1 LAGDYLNGAQK
12 FLWAAEKI
20 CNNTQENSQE
30 WSFQLEDPVLFL
42 LGHAADLILKATL
55 AKMGRIDEEL
65 FLVRKNARYSH
76 DLVALMDYLMR
87 HSISGQHLIIDPDFS
102 ENIKIINDNFK
113 NHDHRYS
120 RSFSGYPAD
129 QNERLMELTR
139 RYGKTEKECQEL
151 EKAQREYGSIIKSSP
166 SDIKNFLRAC
176 QTQLELT

>member
-1 LAGDYLNGAQK
+1 M
-12 FLWAAEKI
+12 
-20 CNNTQENSQE
+20 
-30 WSFQLEDPVLFL
+30 LFL
-42 LGHAADLILKATL
+42 LGHAAELILKATL

-129 QNERLMELTR
+129 QNERLMNIACS
-139 RYGKTEKECQEL
+139 YEKIEEEREEL
-151 EKAQREYGSIIKSSP
+151 EKAQRKSGLVLKSIP
-166 SDIKNFLRAC
+166 NIKNFLRAC
-176 QTQLELT
+176 QTQLELTYQCFRE